1 MPLDGSGRVRTHPSG
16 ASGAPRVSVIQP
28 AARTAPG
35 RLVERSAD
43 VRSAVLVDS
52 AGALVAASDDDRDR
66 ARRLAE
72 LARELIEAADAAAPE
87 PTEQIE
93 ARIDGGAVF
102 AVRTVRH
109 TLACV
114 AKRLALPALVLYDLR
129 QTMLELERPA

>member
-1 MPLDGSGRVRTHPSG
+1 MSPAR
-16 ASGAPRVSVIQP
+16 P
-28 AARTAPG
+28 AARVAPG
-35 RLVERSAD
+35 RLVELSAD

-52 AGALVAASDDDRDR
+52 AGALVAASDEDRPR
-66 ARRLAE
+66 AQRLAE
-72 LARELIEAADAAAPE
+72 LARELIEAADAVAPE

-129 QTMLELERPA
+129 QTMLELEGSA

>member
-1 MPLDGSGRVRTHPSG
+1 
-16 ASGAPRVSVIQP
+16 
-28 AARTAPG
+28 
-35 RLVERSAD
+35 VELSPD
-43 VRSAVLVDS
+43 VRCAVLVDS
-52 AGALVAASDDDRDR
+52 AGALVAASDDDRAR

-102 AVRTVRH
+102 AVRTVSH
-109 TLACV
+109 MLACV
-114 AKRLALPALVLYDLR
+114 ARRLALPALVLYDLR

>member
-1 MPLDGSGRVRTHPSG
+1 MSSRP
-16 ASGAPRVSVIQP
+16 P
-28 AARTAPG
+28 AARSAPG
-35 RLVERSAD
+35 RLVELSTD
-43 VRSAVLVDS
+43 VRAAVLVDS

-93 ARIDGGAVF
+93 ARVDGGAVF

-114 AKRLALPALVLYDLR
+114 ARRLALPALVLYDLR
-129 QTMLELERPA
+129 QTMLELERAA

>member
-1 MPLDGSGRVRTHPSG
+1 MSAAT
-16 ASGAPRVSVIQP
+16 ASSKWAP
-28 AARTAPG
+28 T

-43 VRSAVLVDS
+43 IRSAVLVDS
-52 AGALVAASDDDRDR
+52 AGALIAASDPDTAR

-72 LARELIEAADAAAPE
+72 LTHELIEAADAVAPE

-93 ARIDGGAVF
+93 ARVEGGAVY

-114 AKRLALPALVLYDLR
+114 ARRLALPALVLYDLR
-129 QTMLELERPA
+129 QTMLELERPS